1 MSETSTTEPRR
12 RPRNRKSQIL
22 VAAAEAFSERGYH
35 PVGIEDIAT
44 TVGISGPALYRHF
57 PTKYSLFVDTVMRMT
72 DSLVAATD
80 PAVIDPSVD
89 DVEDPQSRID
99 AVIGAIIAT
108 TIDNRR
114 TGGLYRWEGRYLVGS
129 DREYLRRALHTVHE
143 RVTVPLRQLRP
154 DLSEAD
160 AALLATAS
168 ISVVASITAHR
179 SALSAK
185 QIEESMLAAARSVLR
200 TELPQQGSE
209 SPHRDCVLEHASKRE
224 ELLHHSIRLFYLHG
238 YHEVGLDDIGAA
250 ASITAS
256 SVYRYFPSKAELL
269 EAALHRA
276 NAQLT
281 DTLAGAL
288 EHSNSPVDAV
298 RTFARLYTEL
308 TFRQGELV
316 AVYFAEIGN
325 LPADRRATLRRIQRH
340 NVDGWAQLLREAR
353 PNTSVVVSRFLIHA
367 ALGLVFDVGRTV
379 RFERSDRTMARVQQ
393 TMTAVLLG

>member
-1 MSETSTTEPRR
+1 MTDTSAATQRR
-12 RPRNRKSQIL
+12 RPRNRKAQIL
-22 VAAAEAFSERGYH
+22 TAAAEAFSERGYH
-35 PVGIEDIAT
+35 PVGIEEIAA

-57 PTKYSLFVDTVMRMT
+57 PTKYALFASAVLRLA
-72 DSLVAATD
+72 DSLLAATD
-80 PAVIDPSVD
+80 PAVITR
-89 DVEDPQSRID
+89 EDPEDRLD
-99 AVIGAIIAT
+99 AVIGAVIRT

-114 TGGLYRWEGRYLVGS
+114 TGGLYRWEGRYLVG
-129 DREYLRRALHTVHE
+129 DDRRALRRSMATLHE
-143 RVTVPLRQLRP
+143 RVTNPLRQLRP

-160 AALLATAS
+160 AAMLATAS
-168 ISVVASITAHR
+168 ISAVASITAHR

-185 QIEESMLAAARSVLR
+185 QIEESMLAAARSILR
-200 TELPQQGSE
+200 TDLPQQGSE
-209 SPHRDCVLEHASKRE
+209 SPHHESVLEHASKRE

-276 NAQLT
+276 NVQLT

-288 EHSNSPVDAV
+288 EHSDSPVDAV

-325 LPADRRATLRRIQRH
+325 IPADRRTALRRIQRH
-340 NVDGWAQLLREAR
+340 NIDGWAQLLREAR
-353 PNTSVVVSRFLIHA
+353 PNTSVVVSKFLIHA

>member
-1 MSETSTTEPRR
+1 MSETGTTAQRR
-12 RPRNRKSQIL
+12 RPRNRKAQIL

-35 PVGIEDIAT
+35 PVGIEDIAA
-44 TVGISGPALYRHF
+44 TVGISGPAVYRHF

-80 PAVIDPSVD
+80 PAVIDVQ
-89 DVEDPQSRID
+89 DPRARID

-129 DREYLRRALHTVHE
+129 DRDYLRRALRTVHE
-143 RVTVPLRQLRP
+143 RVTVPLRALRP
-154 DLSEAD
+154 DLSEVD
-160 AALLATAS
+160 AALLATAA
-168 ISVVASITAHR
+168 IGVVASITAHR
-179 SALSAK
+179 SALSTK
-185 QIEESMLAAARSVLR
+185 QIEESMRAAARAVLR
-200 TELPQQGSE
+200 TELPQQVSE
-209 SPHRDCVLEHASKRE
+209 SPHREPVLEHASKRE
-224 ELLHHSIRLFYLHG
+224 ELLHHSIRLFYRHG
-238 YHEVGLDDIGAA
+238 YHEVGLEDIGAA
-250 ASITAS
+250 AGMTAS

-276 NAQLT
+276 NVQLT

-288 EHSNSPVDAV
+288 EHSISPVDAV

-325 LPADRRATLRRIQRH
+325 LPADRRTTLRRIQRH
-340 NVDGWAQLLREAR
+340 NIDGWAELLRAAR

>member
-1 MSETSTTEPRR
+1 MSETGTTAQRR
-12 RPRNRKSQIL
+12 RPRNRKAQIL

-35 PVGIEDIAT
+35 PVGIEDIAA

-80 PAVIDPSVD
+80 PAVIE
-89 DVEDPQSRID
+89 VEDPQARID

-114 TGGLYRWEGRYLVGS
+114 TGGLYRWEGRYLVGA
-129 DREYLRRALHTVHE
+129 DRDYLRRALRTVHE

-200 TELPQQGSE
+200 TDLPQQGSE
-209 SPHRDCVLEHASKRE
+209 SPHRESVLEHESKRE
-224 ELLHHSIRLFYLHG
+224 ELLHHSIRLFYQHG

-288 EHSNSPVDAV
+288 EQSNSPADAV

-325 LPADRRATLRRIQRH
+325 LPADRRSTLRRIQRH
-340 NVDGWAQLLREAR
+340 NIDGWSQLLRQAR
-353 PNTSVVVSRFLIHA
+353 PNTSVVVSKFLIHA

>member
-1 MSETSTTEPRR
+1 MNHTDTTAQRR
-12 RPRNRKSQIL
+12 RPRNRKAQIL

-35 PVGIEDIAT
+35 PVGIEDIAA

-57 PTKYSLFVDTVMRMT
+57 PTKYALFVDTVMRMT

-80 PAVIDPSVD
+80 PAVID
-89 DVEDPQSRID
+89 VEDPQDRID

-108 TIDNRR
+108 TVDNRR

-129 DREYLRRALHTVHE
+129 DREYLRRALRTVHE

-179 SALSAK
+179 SALSAE
-185 QIEESMLAAARSVLR
+185 QIEESMRAAARSVLR
-200 TELPQQGSE
+200 TELPQRGSA
-209 SPHRDCVLEHASKRE
+209 SAHRDCVPELASKRE

-250 ASITAS
+250 VGITAS

-281 DTLAGAL
+281 ETLAGAL
-288 EHSNSPVDAV
+288 EQSNSPADAV

-325 LPADRRATLRRIQRH
+325 LPADRRTTLRRIQRH
-340 NVDGWAQLLREAR
+340 NIDGWAQLLREAR
-353 PNTSVVVSRFLIHA
+353 PNTSVVVSKFLIHA

-379 RFERSDRTMARVQQ
+379 RFERSDRTMARVEQ

>member
-1 MSETSTTEPRR
+1 MSETGTTAQRR
-12 RPRNRKSQIL
+12 RPRNRKAQIL

-35 PVGIEDIAT
+35 PVGIEDIAA

-57 PTKYSLFVDTVMRMT
+57 PTKYSLFVDTVMRMS

-80 PAVIDPSVD
+80 PAVIE
-89 DVEDPQSRID
+89 VEDPQARID

-114 TGGLYRWEGRYLVGS
+114 TGGLYRWEGRYLVGA
-129 DREYLRRALHTVHE
+129 DREYLRRALRTVHE
-143 RVTVPLRQLRP
+143 RVKGPLRQLRP

-179 SALSAK
+179 SALSAR
-185 QIEESMLAAARSVLR
+185 QIEESMLAAARSVLW

-209 SPHRDCVLEHASKRE
+209 SPHRDSVLEHSSKRE
-224 ELLHHSIRLFYLHG
+224 ELLHHSIRLFYQYG
-238 YHEVGLDDIGAA
+238 YHEVGLEDIGAA

-276 NAQLT
+276 DAQLT

-288 EHSNSPVDAV
+288 EQSSSPVDAV

-325 LPADRRATLRRIQRH
+325 LPADRRSTLRRIQRH
-340 NVDGWAQLLREAR
+340 NIDGWSQLLRQAR
-353 PNTSVVVSRFLIHA
+353 PNTSVVVSKFLIHA

>member
-1 MSETSTTEPRR
+1 MTDTGAATQRR
-12 RPRNRKSQIL
+12 RPRNRKAQIL
-22 VAAAEAFSERGYH
+22 TAAAEAFSERGYH
-35 PVGIEDIAT
+35 PVGIEEIAA

-57 PTKYSLFVDTVMRMT
+57 PTKYALFASAVLRLA
-72 DSLVAATD
+72 DSLLAATD
-80 PAVIDPSVD
+80 PAVITR
-89 DVEDPQSRID
+89 EDPEDRLD
-99 AVIGAIIAT
+99 AVIGAVIRT

-114 TGGLYRWEGRYLVGS
+114 TGGLYRWEGRYLVG
-129 DREYLRRALHTVHE
+129 DDRRALRRSMATLHE
-143 RVTVPLRQLRP
+143 RVTNPLQQLRP

-160 AALLATAS
+160 AAMLATAS
-168 ISVVASITAHR
+168 ISAVASITAHR

-185 QIEESMLAAARSVLR
+185 QIEESMLAAARSILR
-200 TELPQQGSE
+200 TDLPQQGSE
-209 SPHRDCVLEHASKRE
+209 SPHHESVLEHASKRE

-276 NAQLT
+276 NVQLT

-288 EHSNSPVDAV
+288 EHSDSPVDAV

-325 LPADRRATLRRIQRH
+325 IPADRRTALRRIQRH
-340 NVDGWAQLLREAR
+340 NIDGWAQLLREAR
-353 PNTSVVVSRFLIHA
+353 PNTSVVVSKFLIHA

>member
-1 MSETSTTEPRR
+1 MSETGTTAQRR
-12 RPRNRKSQIL
+12 RPRNRKAQIL

-35 PVGIEDIAT
+35 PVGIEDIAA

-80 PAVIDPSVD
+80 PAVIE
-89 DVEDPQSRID
+89 VEDPQARID

-129 DREYLRRALHTVHE
+129 DREYLRRALRTVHE
-143 RVTVPLRQLRP
+143 RVTVPLRQVRP

-179 SALSAK
+179 SALSSK

-209 SPHRDCVLEHASKRE
+209 SPHGDSVLEHVSKRE

-238 YHEVGLDDIGAA
+238 YHEVCLDDIGAA

-288 EHSNSPVDAV
+288 EQSNSPVDAV

-325 LPADRRATLRRIQRH
+325 LQADRRTTLRRIQRH
-340 NVDGWAQLLREAR
+340 NIDGWAQLLRQAR